1 MAMHLFIGLICLFTT
16 YKNND
21 NNILVLVWSAQSPIG
36 NLWFAF
42 KRKILS
48 SIHTINI
55 IDELCEKILEIRI
68 NFIFGKTCI

>member
-1 MAMHLFIGLICLFTT
+1 MHLFIVLICLSTT

-48 SIHTINI
+48 SIHTINR
-55 IDELCEKILEIRI
+55 IDELFEKFLEIR
-68 NFIFGKTCI
+68 

>member
-1 MAMHLFIGLICLFTT
+1 MHLFIGPICLSTT

-21 NNILVLVWSAQSPIG
+21 NNILALVWSAQSPIRH
-36 NLWFAF
+36 LWFAF

>member
-1 MAMHLFIGLICLFTT
+1 MHLFIGLICLSTM

-21 NNILVLVWSAQSPIG
+21 HNILVLVWSAQSPIG
-36 NLWFAF
+36 NFWFAF

-55 IDELCEKILEIRI
+55 TDEL
-68 NFIFGKTCI
+68 